1 MLSSSGTDPGKSSV
15 NQEIIWGQPPAR
27 FLGRLDG
34 RQGVAL
40 RAWIGRW
47 GMRGH
52 DATVVSCPVTSG
64 LSSWTR
70 GFNRLI
76 THRVRVV
83 LRGHRV
89 HFPVDAQRRGFDSL
103 EGIVERR
110 GSLSRLAE

>member
-1 MLSSSGTDPGKSSV
+1 MLSSSGTDPARLTPRDSSD
-15 NQEIIWGQPPAR
+15 NSTGAR
-27 FLGRLDG
+27 G
-34 RQGVAL
+34 L
-40 RAWIGRW
+40 RAWIGRC

-76 THRVRVV
+76 THRVRVA

-89 HFPVDAQRRGFDSL
+89 QIPSDSQQRGFDSL